1 MKSFL
6 TIILSIPCA
15 AATTGYVGP
24 FTSFA
29 GDKKCTSVPDD
40 SSHVPEGVATNF
52 ALDYSC
58 DSLQVPSA
66 WQKPRPEEE
75 DSPPQ
80 FDFDLAIVGGG
91 VGGAYLVSRL
101 QEEFVI
107 KRGQPM
113 PKIALF
119 ERSDKMGGRLMSGYG
134 AGALNLGVGP
144 MTKELYKH
152 PEPMPEYGG
161 MRINPQ
167 LYPLVMN
174 RIAYFSRV
182 LFGEHSCPLPR
193 CNFSNPT
200 EKRNCCPRMLKRMV
214 VGDISYVTRSPN
226 ASALMRSSTIET
238 KQNLTKPLLLSD
250 ISEGTG
256 SPFDKCLLLA
266 VAADAYYNVTGEYD
280 DSSKV
285 EYDPKVK
292 VHPPPKDGLWVTAI
306 KELCDDCATCGIAG
320 MCDLCAQFGDTAA
333 SAVVSCSGYDLALD
347 STSLSSL
354 VGLTEE
360 VTDVTMSSNLYLLSV
375 GFQRFVM
382 GLLQGPEWTQGAD
395 KLVQL
400 FKNKGANVAPQY
412 GKQLQSVSAVGHAGT
427 EINTKDLVDQQIER
441 LLGSSST
448 AGVQAAGVTLK
459 FADGSSATAKSAY
472 LTMLPY
478 DLAAL
483 DDFGDWEKVYDNYLP
498 DKSGAVKIVFGW
510 TNVSESLGARLNMTS
525 CDEGLCQRLI
535 LDGPADSWVTRQVWL
550 WDAQTIMV
558 YEIAPYE
565 NLTEA
570 VKFPS
575 NRFVKI
581 SREEG
586 MGEVVKKCFDEI
598 RNTTGLWDLQD
609 PDWAR
614 LKAWPSGTLLP
625 GWNATATSGALD
637 NFVDKITRPLGDG
650 VPVYYGN
657 SETARNGDNHGWVE
671 GALEQAERAL
681 VNLTVELKL
690 ADPPF
695 KPFVPG
701 EYGPNY
707 PNNYDPTDLSWAYT
721 PSPPSPPPL
730 LVGANTLVAAIVASF
745 VFGVGIHAVFQRFR
759 RSSSPGSTAT
769 FVEMT

>member
-15 AATTGYVGP
+15 AATAGYVGP

-40 SSHVPEGVATNF
+40 SSHVPEGAATNF

-66 WQKPRPEEE
+66 WQKPRPEED

-113 PKIALF
+113 PKIAFF

-144 MTKELYKH
+144 MTKELYKQ

-182 LFGEHSCPLPR
+182 LFGEHSCPIPG
-193 CNFSNPT
+193 CDFNNPT
-200 EKRNCCPRMLKRMV
+200 EKRNCCPKMLKRMV
-214 VGDISYVTRSPN
+214 VGDIRYVTRSPN
-226 ASALMRSSTIET
+226 ASHLMKSSTIDT
-238 KQNLTKPLLLSD
+238 KIQLQKPLLLSD
-250 ISEGTG
+250 IAEGTG

-266 VAADAYYNVTGEYD
+266 VAADAYYNVTGEYGD
-280 DSSKV
+280 PSKV
-285 EYDPKVK
+285 EYDPNVK
-292 VHPPPKDGLWVTAI
+292 VHDPPKDGLWKTAI
-306 KELCDDCATCGIAG
+306 KNLCDDCATCGIAG

-333 SAVVSCSGYDLALD
+333 SAVVSCSGYDVALD
-347 STSLSSL
+347 SASLSSL

-395 KLVQL
+395 ELVQL

-412 GKQLQSVSAVGHAGT
+412 GKQLQSVSVVGHAGT

-441 LLGSSST
+441 LGSSST
-448 AGVQAAGVTLK
+448 ASVQATGVTLN

-510 TNVSESLGARLNMTS
+510 TNVSESLGARLNLTS
-525 CDEGLCQRLI
+525 CDEGKCERLI

-550 WDAQTIMV
+550 WDAQTIMI

-565 NLTEA
+565 NLTDA

-614 LKAWPSGTLLP
+614 LKSWPSGTLLP
-625 GWNATATSGALD
+625 GWNATATSSALND
-637 NFVDKITRPLGDG
+637 FVDKITRPLGDG

-681 VNLTVELKL
+681 VNLTVELQL
-690 ADPPF
+690 AYPPF
-695 KPFVPG
+695 KKFVPS
-701 EYGPNY
+701 EYGPKY

-730 LVGANTLVAAIVASF
+730 LVGVSTLVAAIVASF
-745 VFGVGIHAVFQRFR
+745 VLGVGIHAIFQRFR
-759 RSSSPGSTAT
+759 RFSSPGSTAT

>member
-1 MKSFL
+1 
-6 TIILSIPCA
+6 
-15 AATTGYVGP
+15 
-24 FTSFA
+24 
-29 GDKKCTSVPDD
+29 
-40 SSHVPEGVATNF
+40 
-52 ALDYSC
+52 
-58 DSLQVPSA
+58 
-66 WQKPRPEEE
+66 
-75 DSPPQ
+75 
-80 FDFDLAIVGGG
+80 
-91 VGGAYLVSRL
+91 
-101 QEEFVI
+101 
-107 KRGQPM
+107 M

-182 LFGEHSCPLPR
+182 LFGEHSCPLPG

-214 VGDISYVTRSPN
+214 VGDISYVRRPSFGLYNPPMWLPMCSFPFAFIYHAAYVLSDVSHISLSMAHIFSSKFQVTRSPN

-238 KQNLTKPLLLSD
+238 KQILTKPLLLSD
-250 ISEGTG
+250 IAEGTG

-292 VHPPPKDGLWVTAI
+292 VHPPPKDGLWETAI
-306 KELCDDCATCGIAG
+306 KDLCDDCATCGIAG

-412 GKQLQSVSAVGHAGT
+412 GKQLQSVSVVGHAGT

-448 AGVQAAGVTLK
+448 AGVQAAGVTLN

-483 DDFGDWEKVYDNYLP
+483 DDFGEKGYDNYLP
-498 DKSGAVKIVFGW
+498 DKSGAVKI
-510 TNVSESLGARLNMTS
+510 ESA
-525 CDEGLCQRLI
+525 GLACACCEHLF
-535 LDGPADSWVTRQVWL
+535 L
-550 WDAQTIMV
+550 
-558 YEIAPYE
+558 
-565 NLTEA
+565 
-570 VKFPS
+570 
-575 NRFVKI
+575 
-581 SREEG
+581 
-586 MGEVVKKCFDEI
+586 
-598 RNTTGLWDLQD
+598 
-609 PDWAR
+609 
-614 LKAWPSGTLLP
+614 
-625 GWNATATSGALD
+625 
-637 NFVDKITRPLGDG
+637 
-650 VPVYYGN
+650 
-657 SETARNGDNHGWVE
+657 
-671 GALEQAERAL
+671 
-681 VNLTVELKL
+681 
-690 ADPPF
+690 
-695 KPFVPG
+695 
-701 EYGPNY
+701 
-707 PNNYDPTDLSWAYT
+707 
-721 PSPPSPPPL
+721 
-730 LVGANTLVAAIVASF
+730 
-745 VFGVGIHAVFQRFR
+745 
-759 RSSSPGSTAT
+759 RSI
-769 FVEMT
+769 E